1 MKLKALWEL
10 IILRKIFLL
19 NNLRELDMADDMEGE
34 IDFSPVLIME
44 YIRQTTVARFLNG
57 ESLDMVV
64 KFRMKKNFYD
74 EMKAYHQQVQ
84 FIRLYDEYDEEN
96 EILSVKTDEVLL
108 NRFREQKSL
117 VEIAN
122 KYENQYKERYKKY
135 VEVME

>member
-1 MKLKALWEL
+1 
-10 IILRKIFLL
+10 
-19 NNLRELDMADDMEGE
+19 MADELNGE
-34 IDFSPVLIME
+34 ISFSPVLIME
-44 YIRQTTVARFLNG
+44 YIRQTTVARFLNS
-57 ESLDMVV
+57 ESLDIVV
-64 KFRMKKNFYD
+64 RFKIKKEYYD

-108 NRFREQKSL
+108 NRFKEQKSL

>member
-1 MKLKALWEL
+1 
-10 IILRKIFLL
+10 
-19 NNLRELDMADDMEGE
+19 MADELNGE
-34 IDFSPVLIME
+34 ISFSPVLIME
-44 YIRQTTVARFLNG
+44 YIRQTMVARFLNS
-57 ESLDMVV
+57 ESLDIVV
-64 KFRMKKNFYD
+64 RFKIKKEYYD

-135 VEVME
+135 IEVME

>member
-1 MKLKALWEL
+1 
-10 IILRKIFLL
+10 
-19 NNLRELDMADDMEGE
+19 MADELNSE
-34 IDFSPVLIME
+34 ISFSPVLIME
-44 YIRQTTVARFLNG
+44 YIRQTTVARFLNS
-57 ESLDMVV
+57 ESLDIVV
-64 KFRMKKNFYD
+64 RFKIKKEYYD

>member
-1 MKLKALWEL
+1 
-10 IILRKIFLL
+10 
-19 NNLRELDMADDMEGE
+19 MADELNGE
-34 IDFSPVLIME
+34 ISFSPVLIME
-44 YIRQTTVARFLNG
+44 YIRQTTVARFLNS
-57 ESLDMVV
+57 ESLDIVV
-64 KFRMKKNFYD
+64 RFKIKKEYYD

-108 NRFREQKSL
+108 NRFKEQKSL

-135 VEVME
+135 IEVME

>member
-1 MKLKALWEL
+1 
-10 IILRKIFLL
+10 
-19 NNLRELDMADDMEGE
+19 MADELNGE
-34 IDFSPVLIME
+34 ISFSPVLIME
-44 YIRQTTVARFLNG
+44 YIRQTTVARFLNS
-57 ESLDMVV
+57 ESLDIVV
-64 KFRMKKNFYD
+64 KFKIKKEYYD

-108 NRFREQKSL
+108 NRFKEQKSL

-135 VEVME
+135 IEVME

>member
-1 MKLKALWEL
+1 
-10 IILRKIFLL
+10 
-19 NNLRELDMADDMEGE
+19 MADELNGE
-34 IDFSPVLIME
+34 ISFSPVLIME
-44 YIRQTTVARFLNG
+44 YIRQTTVARFLNS
-57 ESLDMVV
+57 ESLDIVV
-64 KFRMKKNFYD
+64 RFKIKKEYYD

-135 VEVME
+135 VKVME

>member
-1 MKLKALWEL
+1 
-10 IILRKIFLL
+10 
-19 NNLRELDMADDMEGE
+19 MADELNGE
-34 IDFSPVLIME
+34 ISFSPVLIME
-44 YIRQTTVARFLNG
+44 YIRQTTVARFLNS
-57 ESLDMVV
+57 ETLDIVV
-64 KFRMKKNFYD
+64 KFKIKKEYYD

-96 EILSVKTDEVLL
+96 EVLSVKTDEVLL

-135 VEVME
+135 IEVME

>member
-1 MKLKALWEL
+1 
-10 IILRKIFLL
+10 
-19 NNLRELDMADDMEGE
+19 MADELNGE
-34 IDFSPVLIME
+34 ISFSPVLIME
-44 YIRQTTVARFLNG
+44 YIRQTTVARFLNS
-57 ESLDMVV
+57 ESLDIVV
-64 KFRMKKNFYD
+64 RFKIKKEYYD

-135 VEVME
+135 IEVME

>member
-1 MKLKALWEL
+1 
-10 IILRKIFLL
+10 
-19 NNLRELDMADDMEGE
+19 MADDVEGE
-34 IDFSPVLIME
+34 IVFSPVLIME

>member
-1 MKLKALWEL
+1 
-10 IILRKIFLL
+10 
-19 NNLRELDMADDMEGE
+19 MADELNGE
-34 IDFSPVLIME
+34 ISFSPVLIME
-44 YIRQTTVARFLNG
+44 YIRQTTVARFLNS
-57 ESLDMVV
+57 ESLDIVV
-64 KFRMKKNFYD
+64 RFKIKKEYYD

-108 NRFREQKSL
+108 NRFREQKLL

-135 VEVME
+135 IEVME

>member
-1 MKLKALWEL
+1 
-10 IILRKIFLL
+10 
-19 NNLRELDMADDMEGE
+19 MADELNGE
-34 IDFSPVLIME
+34 ISFSPVLIME
-44 YIRQTTVARFLNG
+44 YIRQTTVARFLIS
-57 ESLDMVV
+57 ESLDIVV
-64 KFRMKKNFYD
+64 RFKIKKEYYD

-135 VEVME
+135 IEVME